1 MTEAAGLQGYVI
13 WVDFEID
20 PEQMER
26 FEFLLHAN
34 AKASL
39 ELEPGCRQF
48 DVLAPLPAQSA
59 ISLYEIYDDE
69 AAFQVHLASSHYLE
83 FAAAAAT
90 AVKNKVVKAYLLKA
104 G

>member
-1 MTEAAGLQGYVI
+1 MSETVVFRGYVI

-20 PEQMER
+20 PEQMEH
-26 FEFLLHAN
+26 FEFLLRAN

-69 AAFQVHLASSHYLE
+69 AAFQIHLASSHYLE
-83 FAAAAAT
+83 FAAAAAP
-90 AVKNKVVKAYLLKA
+90 AVKNKVVKVFLLKT